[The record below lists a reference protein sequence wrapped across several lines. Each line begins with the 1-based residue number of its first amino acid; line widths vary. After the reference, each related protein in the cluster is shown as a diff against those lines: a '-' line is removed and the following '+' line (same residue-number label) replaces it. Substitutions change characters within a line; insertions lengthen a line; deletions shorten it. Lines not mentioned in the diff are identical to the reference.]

1 MMKCNVIL
9 AAALMACTSAF
20 AGTRADIMNAPCST
34 IDAMM
39 ATVLKQ
45 QQKPYAAGASGED
58 AYDNPGLVNFAFRQL
73 GIDMPTDQSA
83 LGSYS
88 KKITT
93 PKKMKRGDVVFF
105 SNSLNPKEIQTMGI
119 VQHINEDGTFNF
131 VCVLPDRGVLI
142 ASSTDPG
149 FMGNFM
155 HAVRVVS
162 DDQIKDIRSEYQKD
176 LANIEK
182 AKADLEKAK
191 QEVVKSENKLRD
203 LENEFIKSN
212 TATLKIK

>member
-1 MMKCNVIL
+1 MTKCNVIL

-20 AGTRADIMNAPCST
+20 AATRADVMNAPCST

-39 ATVLKQ
+39 ATVLNQ

-58 AYDNPGLVNFAFRQL
+58 AYDNPGLVNFAFRQV
-73 GIDMPTDQSA
+73 GIDVPGDQSA

-88 KKITT
+88 KKITA

-105 SNSLNPKEIQTMGI
+105 SNALNPKEINTMGI

-131 VCVLPDRGVLI
+131 ITVMPDRGVMI
-142 ASSTDPG
+142 ASSTDPV
-149 FMGNFM
+149 FNGNFM
-155 HAVRVVS
+155 HAVRIIS
-162 DDQIKDIRSEYQKD
+162 DEQIKDIRGGYQKD

-182 AKADLEKAK
+182 AKADLEKSK
-191 QEVVKSENKLRD
+191 QEVIKNENKLRD
-203 LENEFIKSN
+203 LENDFIKNN
-212 TATLKIK
+212 TAALKLK

>member
-1 MMKCNVIL
+1 MKCNVIL
-9 AAALMACTSAF
+9 AAALMACTSAL

-45 QQKPYAAGASGED
+45 QQKPYAVGASGED